1 MAEDDAAAAPKPSW
15 HEREINRAL
24 QRLANARA
32 HLALLEE
39 QAASGADAAP
49 VVDPADL
56 ERADEL
62 ERDIAK
68 LTAKASGR
76 FGGGATK
83 KLHEAERE
91 LRLLLHRVGVERVE
105 DLRAAPAE
113 PTAAVDPAVLDF
125 ARREC
130 EDAQQA
136 FLEVT
141 SMVIPEAEDEPEAP
155 DAEVIPAAGSFSD
168 AHDLDLR
175 DRPAASRPAAS

>member
-1 MAEDDAAAAPKPSW
+1 MAEDNVGSAPKPSW
-15 HEREINRAL
+15 HEREINLAL

-39 QAASGADAAP
+39 QAGASTPAAP

-56 ERADEL
+56 ARADEL
-62 ERDIAK
+62 QRDIAK

-76 FGGGATK
+76 FGGGSAR
-83 KLHEAERE
+83 KLQEAERE

-105 DLRAAPAE
+105 DLRAAPGDAGE
-113 PTAAVDPAVLDF
+113 AVDPAVLDF

-130 EDAQQA
+130 DDAQKA

-141 SMVIPEAEDEPEAP
+141 AMVIPEAEDEPEAP
-155 DAEVIPAAGSFSD
+155 DAEVIPAASSFTD
-168 AHDLDLR
+168 EDLDLR